1 MVRKDK
7 YWGFVKIYLLGPNLY
22 EEKLSVSAKSTLV
35 NVYMKKKTKPNFVIS
50 SLHSAPPPLSHIH
63 VCDERALASPR
74 VGNTGVLFGVSLSMS
89 SWQ

>member
-1 MVRKDK
+1 MGICENLLTWAPIIWRKVVRP
-7 YWGFVKIYLLGPNLY
+7 GQINFSECLY
-22 EEKLSVSAKSTLV
+22 E
-35 NVYMKKKTKPNFVIS
+35 KKKNKTELRDII
-50 SLHSAPPPLSHIH
+50 LHSAPPPLSHIH